1 MSWTTYV
8 GAGALVEHDG
18 KLLMVRQRR
27 AYGTH
32 WELPGGYYEPPE
44 SLEEAARR
52 EVREEASV
60 DVAVGELI
68 ATLVWEREADARR
81 NVLAWFAGT
90 PVGDPQPRPQV
101 EEEIDAAAF
110 LDPDAVADEIH
121 PLEKVVIDRWWPT
134 RETGFHIRA
143 TVLLRDDGTQ
153 DYVFDA

>member
-1 MSWTTYV
+1 MTWTTYV

-18 KLLMVRQRR
+18 KLLMVQQRR
-27 AYGTH
+27 HYGTH

-52 EVREEASV
+52 EVREETSV
-60 DVAVGELI
+60 DVQVGALI

-81 NVLAWFAGT
+81 NVLAWFVGT
-90 PVGDPQPRPQV
+90 PIGEPQPRPQV
-101 EEEIDAAAF
+101 EEDIDAAAF
-110 LDPDAVADEIH
+110 LDPAAVDAEIH
-121 PLEKVVIDRWWPT
+121 PLEKAVIDRWWPA

-143 TVLLRDDGTQ
+143 TVLVRADGTQ